1 MTNSTQDPSDG
12 NGAHGASKRAESQA
26 TLSAIGDVSVAATEA
41 VGRVTAAPGRVRW
54 LPIIG
59 LLFLAYITGCLTA
72 IYLHQSA
79 PWVQVFVA
87 PLPVVLIA
95 VLAFWRRQVWKFRVR
110 DWQFKNRVQQNAL
123 DSLAHETAN
132 GLNALRAN
140 LAGFEDAPSLPAG
153 GEHLR
158 QVQWAME
165 RIGAALEKA
174 VAPPPPQ
181 PRPGSIK
188 SPPKSKAV

>member
-1 MTNSTQDPSDG
+1 MTNFTQDPSDG
-12 NGAHGASKRAESQA
+12 NGARRASKRAESQA

-41 VGRVTAAPGRVRW
+41 VGRVTAAPGRTRW
-54 LPIIG
+54 LAIPAF
-59 LLFLAYITGCLTA
+59 LLLVYIVGSLSA
-72 IYLHQSA
+72 LYLHQSA

-95 VLAFWRRQVWKFRVR
+95 VLAFWRGQVWKGRAR
-110 DWQFKNRVQQNAL
+110 DWQFKNKVQQNAL

-140 LAGFEDAPSLPAG
+140 LAGFEDAESLPMG

-158 QVQWAME
+158 QLQRAME
-165 RIGAALEKA
+165 RIKTALEKA
-174 VAPPPPQ
+174 VAPP
-181 PRPGSIK
+181 GSRTGS
-188 SPPKSKAV
+188 SPPKSKPA